1 MTVSTVVDHND
12 YTGNGV
18 TTSFPYT
25 FRIFTTDNLLVTVTD
40 LNLTETV
47 LTLDTDYSVTGAG
60 GYSGGNVVLTSPLA
74 SGWKISIARDL
85 EPTQETDLRNQGKF
99 FAEVHEDAFDKLT
112 MLIQQAFSRLNIL
125 NRRAIKVPEDGNW
138 VAPRIND
145 RKNKIFAWSNEGK
158 PVAIMPPSG
167 SASDVLIELAKP
179 TGAGLS
185 GYDNSITYHENTV
198 GAALNQ
204 VESWSIA
211 NDSASY
217 RSRNI
222 SKLSDVHYKVRMRQ
236 AFTVLFQGD
245 SMTAG
250 MDRTSTD
257 VIPPQD
263 GDYLTRATFN
273 YPYTFQSFM
282 RQSSGVTVNVVM
294 RAISGLTAEQAVNR
308 PEWQTNPNCNIA
320 FLMYALNDT
329 WTGVS
334 IDTYMSSMETLI
346 RRFIDWGMGVVVL
359 TPASGGQGLT
369 NGLAQIYG
377 QRIKNLA
384 KVYGCAHFDAH
395 EAQYNR
401 IFGVVQSD
409 DTHFNSAGYSQL
421 GVQIASMV
429 MAGGL
434 LDEYT
439 PICSERQT
447 WPGKQDSSIGYC
459 DAEGNIS
466 IGYTSNAYTLQSTA
480 GQISAGTVGLMSY
493 SFYLDAEAAE
503 VEVIGSWVDSK
514 LFYRVD
520 NYSGGSGQPYYSYQG
535 NVSSD
540 LGLGLVGTVAGT
552 MRAIDAGQYAAQR
565 KNLGTLIGRGWKTI
579 SLFNARDGSATDNAY
594 VQLITIRPIPLHL
607 TNSSLNGVI
616 RGSKDTMTARVPNA
630 VGVSTTPSP
639 VQLGNVL
646 FPLPY
651 DLYPKAQS
659 LGNWFDCGMAK
670 LTIKCNGGTHGNAYF
685 EAIIT
690 KSAGGSNYLVT
701 PLPNTVG
708 TWPTFTATLV
718 GRESNIIY
726 ARNSIGMN
734 MPLRDVALSGNSKT
748 FTGGVTDKR
757 GMHLQI
763 SASWPSGTEKT
774 GFYSITVESASGGSG
789 ATAISG
795 I

>member
-85 EPTQETDLRNQGKF
+85 APTQETDLRNQGKF

-138 VAPRIND
+138 VAPKIND
-145 RKNKIFAWSNEGK
+145 RKNKIFAWSDEGK

-167 SASDVLIELAKP
+167 SASDVLIELAKT

-185 GYDNSITYHENTV
+185 GYDNTITYPEDTV

-236 AFTVLFQGD
+236 AFTALFQGD

-384 KVYGCAHFDAH
+384 RVYGCAHFDAH

-520 NYSGGSGQPYYSYQG
+520 NYSGGSGQPYYAYQG

-540 LGLGLVGTVAGT
+540 LGLGLVGTLAGT

-690 KSAGGSNYLVT
+690 KSAGGNNYLVT